1 MSKKKKTN
9 ESEPPSLFDNL
20 DLFAPMTKADEK
32 SGEKGESK
40 EAPPEKKSEP
50 AKKESAPPPPRRAAQ
65 VFRGSPPP
73 LRAAGISGRAGSS
86 PR

>member
-9 ESEPPSLFDNL
+9 ESEPPSLFDKL
-20 DLFAPMTKADEK
+20 DLFAPMVKADEK

-50 AKKESAPPPPRRAAQ
+50 AKKESAPPPPSHVAATTAQGAGLDMFRRFA
-65 VFRGSPPP
+65 
-73 LRAAGISGRAGSS
+73 
-86 PR
+86 